1 VIALRSIRQRAQAKA
16 VADRHALFLRQH
28 ARQERRVQ
36 IDMQRWRA
44 PILDRIATTLENWPN
59 SNPVAG
65 LVWQPTAEDE
75 RSFRAMIRR
84 ALVRMQLAGA
94 SLESQYLD
102 TALGRDQS
110 KQSWRQLQGRFRSE
124 RQIAPVTPVGNEL
137 DPDDIYI
144 EFSPEMRTAVDTWT
158 SAREVGLWQKI
169 QSGTSR
175 ALSKAISTGLAEGLS
190 IDDLM
195 KAVMAEITEYDKVQ
209 ARRVARTEA
218 TGAMNHGAYLEQV
231 DAEVPFREWLR
242 TIDLRTRGFNPDK
255 KEKFNHYNANQ
266 VVPATEPCVVSGERM
281 NYPGDTTFGASAGNV
296 INCRCS
302 CAANFEGPKK
312 RRATTPRS
320 KAK

>member
-1 VIALRSIRQRAQAKA
+1 MIALRSIRQRAQAKA
-16 VADRHALFLRQH
+16 LADRHALFLRQH

-44 PILDRIATTLENWPN
+44 PILDRIAKTLGDWPN

-84 ALVRMQLAGA
+84 SLARLQLAGA

-102 TALGRDQS
+102 AALGRDQS
-110 KQSWRQLQGRFRSE
+110 KQSWHQLQGRFRSE
-124 RQIAPVTPVGNEL
+124 RQIAPVSGEV
-137 DPDDIYI
+137 DPDEIYVD
-144 EFSPEMRTAVDTWT
+144 FSPEMRAAVDVWT
-158 SAREVGLWQKI
+158 STREVGLWNLI

-175 ALSKAISTGLAEGLS
+175 ALSKAISDGLADGLS
-190 IDDLM
+190 INDLT
-195 KAVMAEITEYDKVQ
+195 KLVRQRLKHYDQVQ

-218 TGAMNHGAYLEQV
+218 TGAMNHGAFLEQS

-242 TIDLRTRGFNPDK
+242 TIDVRTRGFDPDK
-255 KEKFNHYNANQ
+255 KAKFNHYTANQ
-266 VVPATEPCVVSGERM
+266 VVPATEPFVVSGERM
-281 NYPGDTTFGASAGNV
+281 NYPGDTSFGASAGNV

-302 CAANFEGPKK
+302 CAANFEGPKQ
-312 RRATTPRS
+312 RRPRS
-320 KAK
+320 RTK

>member
-1 VIALRSIRQRAQAKA
+1 MIALRSIRQRAQAKA
-16 VADRHALFLRQH
+16 LADRHAVFLRQH

-44 PILDRIATTLENWPN
+44 PILDRIAKTLENWPN

-102 TALGRDQS
+102 AALGRDQS
-110 KQSWRQLQGRFRSE
+110 KQSWHQLQGRFRSE
-124 RQIAPVTPVGNEL
+124 RQIAPVGTEV
-137 DPDDIYI
+137 DPDEIYI
-144 EFSPEMRTAVDTWT
+144 DFSPEMRAAVDVWT
-158 SAREVGLWQKI
+158 STREVGLWNLI

-175 ALSKAISTGLAEGLS
+175 ALSKAISDGLADGLS
-190 IDDLM
+190 IDDLT
-195 KAVMAEITEYDKVQ
+195 KLVRERLKHYDQVQ

-218 TGAMNHGAYLEQV
+218 TGAMNHGAFLEQV

-242 TIDLRTRGFNPDK
+242 TIDVRTRGFSPDK
-255 KEKFNHYNANQ
+255 KEKFNHYTANQ
-266 VVPATEPCVVSGERM
+266 VVPATEPFVVSGERM
-281 NYPGDTTFGASAGNV
+281 NYPGDTSFGASAGNV

-302 CAANFEGPKK
+302 CAANFDGPKQ
-312 RRATTPRS
+312 RRPRS

>member
-1 VIALRSIRQRAQAKA
+1 MIALRSIRQRAQAKA
-16 VADRHALFLRQH
+16 LADRHAVFLRQH

-44 PILDRIATTLENWPN
+44 PILDRIAKTLENWPN

-84 ALVRMQLAGA
+84 SLARMQLAGA

-102 TALGRDQS
+102 AALGRDQS
-110 KQSWRQLQGRFRSE
+110 KQSWHQLQGRFRSE
-124 RQIAPVTPVGNEL
+124 RQIAPVGNEV
-137 DPDDIYI
+137 DPDEIYI
-144 EFSPEMRTAVDTWT
+144 EFSPEMRTAVDVWT
-158 SAREVGLWQKI
+158 STREVGLWNRI

-175 ALSKAISTGLAEGLS
+175 ALSKAISAGLAEGLT
-190 IDDLM
+190 INELT
-195 KAVMAEITEYDKVQ
+195 KAVMAEITDYDKVQ

-218 TGAMNHGAYLEQV
+218 TGAMNHGAFLEQV
-231 DAEVPFREWLR
+231 DSEVPFREWLR
-242 TIDLRTRGFNPDK
+242 TIDVRTRGFDPDK
-255 KEKFNHYNANQ
+255 KAKFNHYTANQ
-266 VVPATEPCVVSGERM
+266 VVASTEPFVVSGERM
-281 NYPGDTTFGASAGNV
+281 NYPGDTSFGASAGNV

-312 RRATTPRS
+312 SRPRS
-320 KAK
+320 RAK